1 MGMAVTTA
9 VSSQLELSKTY
20 EVRTI
25 RDIGEI
31 PTGLPVPSASPPLSP
46 AGGSP
51 EERPCGVVGT
61 VISYGLGSMF
71 GTKYGYT
78 VPPNQECVAQG
89 LSNLLGSFLSCLPMS
104 ASLSRSLVQ
113 ETSGCKSMLTSLTS
127 SLALIAVILSLA
139 PLFQHLPV
147 CVLAAIIL
155 ASLAGMFKKMT
166 DVKKFWARSPYDGA
180 LWLVTFLATVLVD
193 VDIGLG
199 VGVSLS
205 ILLIMLRSS
214 VPSVTVMDREEILM
228 GSTERE
234 KLDEEANL
242 KIIQVK
248 GPINFLTLSYVKTL
262 IQLQLVDGKSQH
274 KRSVPSKKNKVLPSS
289 ILEVNIV
296 DELKEAKLS
305 DDEEYIQTRR
315 VCKNLVLSDPTDRS
329 DEDTREETLRSSEQ
343 LKIIL
348 NLGLV
353 TWMDVAGC
361 ELISW
366 VSDYQGL
373 QAVVLDSQLK
383 ETLRKWDGVRDMKCQ
398 VYRALSDALSDIN
411 RLHM

>member
-1 MGMAVTTA
+1 MWSVNLITVSLSVSCLTALLFSDLVLSVKAKKHCRYPLPTQLLVMAVTTA

-31 PTGLPVPSASPPLSP
+31 PTGLPVPSASHLSLLP
-46 AGGSP
+46 DVLLKSVPVA
-51 EERPCGVVGT
+51 VVGT

-214 VPSVTVMDREEILM
+214 VPSVTVMDREEILRE
-228 GSTERE
+228 STERE
-234 KLDEEANL
+234 NFKLDEEANL
-242 KIIQVK
+242 KIIQV
-248 GPINFLTLSYVKTL
+248 V
-262 IQLQLVDGKSQH
+262 
-274 KRSVPSKKNKVLPSS
+274 
-289 ILEVNIV
+289 
-296 DELKEAKLS
+296 
-305 DDEEYIQTRR
+305 
-315 VCKNLVLSDPTDRS
+315 
-329 DEDTREETLRSSEQ
+329 
-343 LKIIL
+343 
-348 NLGLV
+348 
-353 TWMDVAGC
+353 
-361 ELISW
+361 
-366 VSDYQGL
+366 
-373 QAVVLDSQLK
+373 
-383 ETLRKWDGVRDMKCQ
+383 
-398 VYRALSDALSDIN
+398 
-411 RLHM
+411 

>member
-1 MGMAVTTA
+1 MV
-9 VSSQLELSKTY
+9 
-20 EVRTI
+20 
-25 RDIGEI
+25 
-31 PTGLPVPSASPPLSP
+31 PVA
-46 AGGSP
+46 
-51 EERPCGVVGT
+51 VVGT
-61 VISYGLGSMF
+61 VISYGLGIMF

-214 VPSVTVMDREEILM
+214 VPSVTVIDREEILM

-242 KIIQVK
+242 KIIQV
-248 GPINFLTLSYVKTL
+248 V
-262 IQLQLVDGKSQH
+262 
-274 KRSVPSKKNKVLPSS
+274 
-289 ILEVNIV
+289 
-296 DELKEAKLS
+296 
-305 DDEEYIQTRR
+305 
-315 VCKNLVLSDPTDRS
+315 
-329 DEDTREETLRSSEQ
+329 
-343 LKIIL
+343 
-348 NLGLV
+348 
-353 TWMDVAGC
+353 
-361 ELISW
+361 
-366 VSDYQGL
+366 
-373 QAVVLDSQLK
+373 
-383 ETLRKWDGVRDMKCQ
+383 
-398 VYRALSDALSDIN
+398 
-411 RLHM
+411 